1 MAARELA
8 EAGDDVATR
17 LWQVFQEF
25 DANGDGRID
34 AGELRLMM
42 DRVGLSMTR
51 DEAAEVLAEMDQICQ
66 GLLATAMQ
74 GDEEAAAAAADN
86 NFEDDGELNF
96 EEFYAV
102 LLKLEGARA
111 YTAASLGAAA
121 AASNTD
127 TDGDSTRLTIRS
139 IAGTIEKLRAR
150 TSQKGRWGNSDASA
164 MTLQDVRTEQS
175 SASPSENQ
183 KRRIATMLEEVP
195 LLSTLTADAKA
206 QLLDLVTVRRF
217 KRGQDIVRKGDEGH
231 EFFLIVRG
239 RVLVLDADENVIVEL
254 AEGKHFGERSL
265 IISEPRNATIRC
277 AVECEVASVHRNA
290 FTQIL
295 DAIGGKERARRR
307 RLAQRREM
315 ARKRDDRAQAK
326 QARAEARA
334 KAGRKRPTG
343 RRRRFSAIDDWSAAR
358 DVHIINPGHCF
369 CRPLLCRPQLC
380 RPL

>member
-51 DEAAEVLAEMDQICQ
+51 DEASEVLAEMDQICQ

-121 AASNTD
+121 AASD
-127 TDGDSTRLTIRS
+127 TDGDSTKLTIRS

-326 QARAEARA
+326 HARAEARA

-358 DVHIINPGHCF
+358 DVRINPGH
-369 CRPLLCRPQLC
+369 PVV
-380 RPL
+380 